1 MSDPTERTEPVER
14 TPTERTEPVERTPT
28 ERVETERVETERAET
43 DLQGGPPEIPWRRL
57 SARMLLIH
65 PLRSLK
71 ELLPAVLPALIVGN
85 TRSDGG
91 NHWWNLGIG
100 ALVLLIAVITWATTR
115 YRIADGRVQ
124 QRKGLLKRETLTVPI
139 DRVRSVDLQA
149 SPLHRILGLST
160 ARIGTGVAGGKPLVL
175 DGLTSA
181 EAATL
186 RAELLVHR
194 GSIQETEAA
203 AAGAALEGGSAA
215 GPSAGSTADGTTT
228 HVTDGEPG
236 GVPSAP
242 GALSGTQGV
251 PVAPEP
257 EVLSRFDA
265 RWVRYAPLSTSGLLI
280 ALAIIGFAGQ
290 LSGQVLSDEI
300 VAQVTSASVR
310 YGVVALVAAAAAVAV
325 VFVLVCA
332 VVAYVLAYWGHTVTR
347 EGDRLHITRGLL
359 TVRSTTLDLGRLR
372 GVAMGE
378 SLLIRAAR
386 GASLKAV
393 TTGIGGEGA
402 DQGVGSSSGS
412 GLLPPAPRRDVH
424 ELAARLLGE
433 DRLGV
438 PLRSHGRAARR
449 RRWSRALQAGVA
461 LLLPPLVPVLW
472 LGWSWWWVAP
482 FAIPLLLAPVLAEDR
497 WRNLGHAVL
506 GRPGE
511 PRQLVTRMGSLHRRT
526 VALDADGIIGWTVRE
541 TFWQRRVGVATL
553 VAATAAG
560 SQHYDVVD
568 VPTDRAWEIVS
579 EELPLGLGQTRR
591 G

>member
-1 MSDPTERTEPVER
+1 MSDPTELTSADPQ
-14 TPTERTEPVERTPT
+14 
-28 ERVETERVETERAET
+28 A
-43 DLQGGPPEIPWRRL
+43 GPAEIPWRRL
-57 SARMLLIH
+57 SGRMLLIH

-71 ELLPAVLPALIVGN
+71 ELFPAILPALVVGN
-85 TRSDGG
+85 ARVGID
-91 NHWWNLGIG
+91 NQWWNLGVG
-100 ALVLLIAVITWATTR
+100 AVVLLVAVVTWATTR

-175 DGLTSA
+175 DGLTTG

-194 GSIQETEAA
+194 GSIQEAQAPATTAV
-203 AAGAALEGGSAA
+203 GEGS
-215 GPSAGSTADGTTT
+215 DGEGVDGDGVDAREVTTT
-228 HVTDGEPG
+228 G
-236 GVPSAP
+236 GR
-242 GALSGTQGV
+242 SG
-251 PVAPEP
+251 APEP
-257 EVLSRFDA
+257 EVLSRFDP

-280 ALAIIGFAGQ
+280 ALAIVGFAGQ
-290 LSGQVLSDEI
+290 LAGQVLNDQVVAQLTNASQRYGI
-300 VAQVTSASVR
+300 VAI
-310 YGVVALVAAAAAVAV
+310 VAALAVAAV

-332 VVAYVLAYWGHTVTR
+332 LVAYVLAYWGHTVTR
-347 EGDRLHITRGLL
+347 ERDRLHITRGLL
-359 TVRSTTLDLGRLR
+359 TVRSTTMDLDRLR

-378 SLLIRAAR
+378 SLPVRAAR

-393 TTGIGGEGA
+393 TTGIGGQGA
-402 DQGVGSSSGS
+402 DEGVGSSSGS
-412 GLLPPAPRRDVH
+412 GLLPPAPRRHVQA
-424 ELAARLLGE
+424 LATRLLGE
-433 DRLGV
+433 DRLGA
-438 PLRSHGRAARR
+438 PLLGHGPAARR
-449 RRWSRALQAGVA
+449 RRWSRALLSGV
-461 LLLPPLVPVLW
+461 LLLVPPLVPVLG

-482 FAIPLLLAPVLAEDR
+482 FAIPLLLAPLLAEDR
-497 WRNLGHAVL
+497 WRSLGHAVL

-511 PRQLVTRMGSLHRRT
+511 ARQLVTRAGSLHRRT

-568 VPTDRAWEIVS
+568 VPTDRAWQIVTD
-579 EELPLGLGQTRR
+579 ELPLGLAQTRR

>member
-1 MSDPTERTEPVER
+1 MSDPTELTSADPQ
-14 TPTERTEPVERTPT
+14 
-28 ERVETERVETERAET
+28 A
-43 DLQGGPPEIPWRRL
+43 GPAEIPWRRL
-57 SARMLLIH
+57 SGRMLLIH

-71 ELLPAVLPALIVGN
+71 ELFPAILPALVVGN
-85 TRSDGG
+85 ARVGID
-91 NHWWNLGIG
+91 NQWWNLGVG
-100 ALVLLIAVITWATTR
+100 AVVLLVAVVTWATTR

-124 QRKGLLKRETLTVPI
+124 QRKGLLKRETLNVPI

-175 DGLTSA
+175 DGLTTG

-194 GSIQETEAA
+194 GSIQETHAPA
-203 AAGAALEGGSAA
+203 TTAVGEGEGEGFDAQ
-215 GPSAGSTADGTTT
+215 GTTT
-228 HVTDGEPG
+228 TG
-236 GVPSAP
+236 GPS
-242 GALSGTQGV
+242 G
-251 PVAPEP
+251 APEP
-257 EVLSRFDA
+257 EVLSRFDP

-438 PLRSHGRAARR
+438 PLRSHDRAARR

>member
-1 MSDPTERTEPVER
+1 M
-14 TPTERTEPVERTPT
+14 
-28 ERVETERVETERAET
+28 
-43 DLQGGPPEIPWRRL
+43 
-57 SARMLLIH
+57 
-65 PLRSLK
+65 
-71 ELLPAVLPALIVGN
+71 
-85 TRSDGG
+85 
-91 NHWWNLGIG
+91 
-100 ALVLLIAVITWATTR
+100 
-115 YRIADGRVQ
+115 
-124 QRKGLLKRETLTVPI
+124 
-139 DRVRSVDLQA
+139 
-149 SPLHRILGLST
+149 
-160 ARIGTGVAGGKPLVL
+160 
-175 DGLTSA
+175 
-181 EAATL
+181 
-186 RAELLVHR
+186 
-194 GSIQETEAA
+194 
-203 AAGAALEGGSAA
+203 
-215 GPSAGSTADGTTT
+215 
-228 HVTDGEPG
+228 
-236 GVPSAP
+236 
-242 GALSGTQGV
+242 
-251 PVAPEP
+251 
-257 EVLSRFDA
+257 
-265 RWVRYAPLSTSGLLI
+265 
-280 ALAIIGFAGQ
+280 
-290 LSGQVLSDEI
+290 
-300 VAQVTSASVR
+300 
-310 YGVVALVAAAAAVAV
+310 AAAAAVAV